1 MYAVYEGDIFKYI
14 GTMEEVLN
22 KEKIKKRSLQVMVT
36 PSYIKSRNGKGKII
50 IKI

>member
-1 MYAVYEGDIFKYI
+1 MYAVYYGDCFRYI
-14 GTMEEVLN
+14 GTMKEVMEREN
-22 KEKIKKRSLQVMVT
+22 IKKRTLQVMVT